1 MFDGQFKSKPTQTLR
16 GSSFVKDGAD
26 DVIKKNRL
34 NRQNRQNRK
43 DEELAAT
50 TIQSF
55 TRTFLVKAEL
65 RKRYRQDFDHCSES
79 GKDVL
84 HLASLSSQ
92 FFDPAL
98 DSSRLDKLLRLLV
111 NSKGTEQRKNYLIGR
126 TVLCCVANVRY
137 QLENGDLTS
146 VKSSVDFMKLVSQ
159 SNCEYN
165 SFIHILM
172 LKHVKPAYQNLV
184 IILDTAL
191 GNDEVVSSV
200 CVEMLQIF
208 NRKFSSIFTSQAV
221 LNENIKNRD
230 QIIKLF
236 VPSLIKYSNTIFS
249 SFDMKEVKLCI
260 FKDFNLNFPIFI
272 NFVANITDV
281 ALYSDVLAC
290 VYNIMNTYEID
301 TESDDSIS
309 DSESEDSTDTGPR
322 FNLDMLDIL
331 FTEPTLEICNII
343 YLMVCKFN
351 LSIIESK
358 PLRNLCFNRNF
369 LTSLWSHIT
378 TMKISSAYTGKEERC
393 IDKLTNSHTLTDL
406 HYQQIIPLI
415 TVFSSFFSQYLLSSH
430 DVDVIDQSVFLFKAS
445 ELKQMCHILRDL
457 TLYLSRMDLVAINRV
472 RNFKMI
478 TKFTGGKHLSVPG
491 SSPGGA
497 IVLCVEDWLNCT
509 AACVKLAKEL
519 YSRDTR
525 LGLLESSEDWLAKVV
540 VEDVDLGTYIDPDS
554 VTNLSLHHLK
564 QIDLLHNIPFII
576 PFENRI
582 SIFHR
587 IVEEDKKKHQAGWGN
602 YSSGNIVSV
611 TIRREYIYEDAFLQL
626 TELRAP
632 TLKEKLKVTLINYS
646 GLDEAG
652 IDGGGLFREFL
663 SAFLTEAFNPNR
675 GLFIETEGLLHPN
688 PAAQLLYP
696 DHYKHFFFVGRML
709 GKAIYERLLVDIPLA
724 QYFLHKLLGGQADI
738 NHLRS
743 LDQEMYKNMLSLR
756 NYNKEVFDE
765 LCLSFIATDNILGET
780 KTIDLKPSGANI
792 PVTQHNLIEYIHLM
806 ADYRL
811 NKQIR
816 VGFRHFTDGLYS
828 VVSPNWLGMFN
839 STEFQ
844 NIISGAVTDIDVAD
858 LRANSVYHGAYNEEH
873 PTIQLFW
880 EVVEEMSPEEH
891 RKLLTFVTSCS
902 RTPLLGFKELF
913 PLFSIHSAGVEDRL
927 PTASTCMNLLK
938 LPEFNDKDLM
948 KQRLCYVIESGAGF
962 ELS

>member
-16 GSSFVKDGAD
+16 GSSYVKDGAED
-26 DVIKKNRL
+26 IIKKNRA

-43 DEELAAT
+43 EEEVAAT
-50 TIQSF
+50 TIQAF

-65 RKRYRQDFDHCSES
+65 RRRYRDAFDHYS
-79 GKDVL
+79 GSDVL
-84 HLASLSSQ
+84 HLASLSAQ
-92 FFDPAL
+92 FFDPVQ
-98 DSSRLDKLLRLLV
+98 DGPRLDKLLRLLV
-111 NSKGTEQRKNYLIGR
+111 KSSGRSEGHRKEYIFGR
-126 TVLCCVANVRY
+126 TVISCICNLRY
-137 QLENGDLTS
+137 QLEHGDVAC
-146 VKSSVDFMKLVSQ
+146 VKSSVDFMQLVTQ
-159 SNCEYN
+159 ANCEYN
-165 SFIHILM
+165 NFINILM
-172 LKHVKPAYQNLV
+172 LKHVRPAYQNLV
-184 IILDTAL
+184 VILDTTL
-191 GNDEVVSSV
+191 GDIVSSV
-200 CVEMLQIF
+200 CVEMLHIIH
-208 NRKFSSIFTSQAV
+208 RKFSSLFTSQVV

-236 VPSLIKYSNTIFS
+236 VPSLINFSNAIFS
-249 SFDMKEVKLCI
+249 SFDINEIKLCI

-272 NFVANITDV
+272 NFVANLTDV
-281 ALYSDVLAC
+281 TLYSDVLALI
-290 VYNIMNTYEID
+290 YNIMNTYTIQS
-301 TESDDSIS
+301 ESDDSIS
-309 DSESEDSTDTGPR
+309 DSESDDSMDTTPR
-322 FNLDMLDIL
+322 FNLDILDIL
-331 FTEPTLEICNII
+331 FSEPTLEICNIV
-343 YLMVCKFN
+343 YLMVCKFS

-358 PLRNLCFNRNF
+358 PLRNLCFNRTF

-378 TMKISSAYTGKEERC
+378 TMKIFSVYTGKDELC

-430 DVDVIDQSVFLFKAS
+430 DVDVIDQSVFLFKLP
-445 ELKQMCHILRDL
+445 ELQHMCVIMRDL

-472 RNFKMI
+472 RNFKMT
-478 TKFTGGKHLSVPG
+478 TKFTGGKHLSIPG
-491 SSPGGA
+491 SSPGGV
-497 IVLCVEDWLNCT
+497 IMLCVEDWLNCT
-509 AACVKLAKEL
+509 TACVKLVKEL

-525 LGLLESSEDWLAKVV
+525 LGLLEGTDQWLAKVHI
-540 VEDVDLGTYIDPDS
+540 EDVDLGTYIDPDS

-587 IVEEDKKKHQAGWGN
+587 IIDEDKKKHQAGWGN

-724 QYFLHKLLGGQADI
+724 HYFLHKLLGGQADI

-743 LDQEMYKNMLSLR
+743 LDSEMYKNMLSLR
-756 NYNKEVFDE
+756 NYQGEVFDD

-780 KTIDLKPSGANI
+780 RTIELKPSGANI

-858 LRANSVYHGAYNEEH
+858 LKANSVYHGAYNEEH

-880 EVVEEMSPEEH
+880 DVVEEMTPEQH

-913 PLFSIHSAGVEDRL
+913 PLFSIHSAGAEDRL

-938 LPEFNDKDLM
+938 LPEFSDRELM
-948 KQRLCYVIESGAGF
+948 KTRLCYVIESGAGF